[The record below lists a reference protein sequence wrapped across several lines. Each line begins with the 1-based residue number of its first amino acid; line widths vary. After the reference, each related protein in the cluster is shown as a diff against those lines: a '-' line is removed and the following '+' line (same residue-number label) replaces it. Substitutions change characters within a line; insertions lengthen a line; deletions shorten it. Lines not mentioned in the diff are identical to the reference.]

1 MAKANIKGVMQS
13 LAGNPVLK
21 RNIQAIAYTRLE
33 EKKEQL
39 LRVFNNHVVTKELE
53 DPNGQNDSGTLDGVE
68 GNLYS
73 FIGFE
78 QGDKP
83 TDTVRDII
91 NDIKLDRR
99 TDTKISGNNIQ
110 YSIGLKAPNIDTIEE
125 KTPIPWEP
133 TRSWLYGIERGISG
147 LSYFISKLA
156 GRSGGGIQ
164 TESQVRQAKF
174 NNISYWSEMYN
185 KFLNSLN
192 K

>member
-1 MAKANIKGVMQS
+1 MAKPNIKGVMQS

-21 RNIQAIAYTRLE
+21 RNIQELAYSRLE
-33 EKKEQL
+33 VKKEKL
-39 LRVFNNHVVTKELE
+39 LGEFNNHVVTKELE
-53 DPNGQNDSGTLDGVE
+53 DPTGENSSRTLDGVE
-68 GNLYS
+68 GNLFA

-78 QGDKP
+78 EGDNP

-99 TDTKISGNNIQ
+99 TDTKISGNNIL
-110 YSIGLKAPNIDTIEE
+110 YSIGLKTPKIDDIEN